1 MAIFGALSIGR
12 TGLTTQSAAL
22 SVIGNNIANVNT
34 VGFKGSR
41 IEFADLLNASGGGD
55 LGKVGLGA
63 RVGAVRTLFG
73 QGAIE
78 ATGQERDLAIQGEG
92 FFLVGDPDS
101 PRFTRA
107 GNFTRDASGNV
118 VTNEGLPLLAY
129 DVSPATGQAIGQ
141 PAPIN
146 LEGLGSQSQA
156 TQNISLSANI
166 DATAGDPAIP
176 FDPTTFTSAFTT
188 TTHATTLTVFDSLGG
203 GHSMNVFFTRTGTNQ
218 WDYDVAIDGA
228 ELDPVTGNN
237 GAAPGAAGVPTVVGS
252 GTITFNSDGSLASA
266 ARTFPAPAAAT
277 TDFAVT
283 FTGASAQP
291 IAMDLGT
298 AGQTDGL
305 SQNAAPFALRAQ
317 AQDGFGTGEL
327 LGINVTEAGFVEA
340 LFSNGQTRV
349 INQLAL
355 ARFPN
360 KEGLT
365 ALGNQVYQVS
375 VDSGDPVVEVAQ
387 SGGRGSIISRS
398 LETSNVSIADQ
409 FIDLI
414 SAQRSF
420 QANTRTITAS
430 DQLLQE
436 LINIVR

>member
-41 IEFADLLNASGGGD
+41 MEFAELLSATGGGD
-55 LGKVGLGA
+55 VGKIGLGA
-63 RVGAVRTLFG
+63 RVGAVRTLFS

-78 ATGQERDLAIQGEG
+78 ATGQEKDLAIQGEG
-92 FFLVGDPDS
+92 FFLVGDPAS
-101 PRFTRA
+101 PLFTRA
-107 GNFTRDASGNV
+107 GNFTRNATGDI

-129 DVSPATGQAIGQ
+129 AVSPTTGQAIGQ

-146 LEGLGSQSQA
+146 LEGLGSQAQA
-156 TQNISLSANI
+156 TQNISLSANL
-166 DATAGDPAIP
+166 DAAAGNTAVP
-176 FDPTTFTSAFTT
+176 FDPTSFTT
-188 TTHATTLTVFDSLGG
+188 AFNTSTHATTLTVFDSLGG
-203 GHSMNVFFTRTGTNQ
+203 GHSLNVFFTRTGINS
-218 WDYDVAIDGA
+218 WDYDVGVDAG
-228 ELDPVTGNN
+228 EVTSVN
-237 GAAPGAAGVPTVVGS
+237 GVPPVGTAGDLELVGQ
-252 GTITFNSDGSLASA
+252 GTITFNTDGTLATV
-266 ARTFPAPAAAT
+266 ARAVPAPAAPTA
-277 TDFAVT
+277 DFALT
-283 FTGASAQP
+283 FAGGSNQT
-291 IAMDLGT
+291 ITLDLGT
-298 AGQTDGL
+298 IGQSDGL
-305 SQNAAPFALRAQ
+305 SQNAAAFALRAQ
-317 AQDGFGTGEL
+317 SQDGFGTGEL
-327 LGINVTEAGFVEA
+327 LGINVTDAGFVEA

-360 KEGLT
+360 EEGLT
-365 ALGNQVYQVS
+365 PLGNQVYQVS
-375 VDSGDPVVEVAQ
+375 VDSGEPVIDVAQ
-387 SGGRGSIISRS
+387 SGGRGSIVSRS

-430 DQLLQE
+430 DTLLQE